1 MALSDVAAWGPAPI
15 WLPHDYERTRGGRR
29 AGFRGY
35 HFIGP
40 TRVTADYDLYVGTLA
55 PRGGFWI
62 YEIVGI
68 DGFLGAGINYLDLEL
83 ESGASRES
91 DTSVAGGPAF
101 GGQLTVHLP
110 APFDWLTVYAK
121 AGVLFGFG
129 DGDTSLSNKEVGLTV
144 SPVPGLGIIAGWR
157 WWDYEEENY
166 GSGAD
171 IDLRLSGPV
180 AGLQLTF

>member
-101 GGQLTVHLP
+101 GGQLTVP

-157 WWDYEEENY
+157 WWDYEEEHY

-171 IDLRLSGPV
+171 IDLRLSGPM